1 MCQIILKQRA
11 PLVTGLHQPVSIP
24 SIVYESNTPR
34 DNKRTE
40 AGQPLLNPE
49 VNLGF
54 DLEPW
59 DPSLLSGIPDELF
72 ADDTIFGI
80 FGG

>member
-1 MCQIILKQRA
+1 MKALC
-11 PLVTGLHQPVSIP
+11 PVITSRI
-24 SIVYESNTPR
+24 
-34 DNKRTE
+34 E
-40 AGQPLLNPE
+40 AGQPPLNSE

-54 DLEPW
+54 EVEPW
-59 DPSLLSGIPDELF
+59 DVSLLSGIPDDLF